1 MCAMCVHTSEPDE
14 SEYEFLNDL
23 FYSNLKEVMQPV
35 RTDRH
40 VTFGAP
46 TYELTTGLLP

>member
-35 RTDRH
+35 RTD
-40 VTFGAP
+40 VCSAMKTKVMMMS
-46 TYELTTGLLP
+46 